1 MDGLRTV
8 EDMNIYSIRTHLNPR
23 YYWWNWRNRADL
35 RTYDVLSDHY
45 SAAFVAGDEVAAQVY
60 LDAYRVVNTRL
71 GLSHHVGPYWD
82 DCPVNL
88 EEEWAAEEA
97 ARNVV
102 TQDTP

>member
-1 MDGLRTV
+1 
-8 EDMNIYSIRTHLNPR
+8 MNIYTIRTHLNPR

-45 SAAFVAGDEVAAQVY
+45 LAATDEVARQVY
-60 LDAYRVVNTRL
+60 LDAYRVVSTRL
-71 GLSHHVGPYWD
+71 GFSHHFGPCWD
-82 DCPVNL
+82 ACPVNL

-97 ARNVV
+97 ARNAV